1 MFRTTNGKALRPI
14 RLQREYVRGRRDR
27 LGVAPTLAF
36 ALAMA
41 TTMLPGCAEL
51 EPMAD
56 PEQVSDLQLTI
67 DALKTSLRDA
77 QRTIAELRG
86 EAEARRK
93 ELAEAQVARAQLL
106 GRVREAERR
115 LTEARQVVELQ
126 REELK
131 ASRAERE
138 RFAATSRQLQNQ
150 MRLLQ
155 KQLQSRTAQEDAEA
169 APAKTAHRPT
179 GRIAVVP
186 SRPPVARE
194 ASGRRVV
201 PVPPAHADP
210 RAPEPSR
217 DQPLPLENQVP
228 QVIPVKA
235 GDTIWSIARRYRVD
249 VRELRALNN
258 VTNNHIQPG
267 QALWLP
273 EPHPAADGAARSPH
287 ASRPE

>member
-1 MFRTTNGKALRPI
+1 MRMHKESGH
-14 RLQREYVRGRRDR
+14 ERRDR

-36 ALAMA
+36 ALALT
-41 TTMLPGCAEL
+41 TTMLPACAEL
-51 EPMAD
+51 EPMVD

-67 DALKTSLRDA
+67 DALKTSLRDT

-86 EAEARRK
+86 EAEARRT
-93 ELAEAQVARAQLL
+93 ELAEAQVARARLQ

-169 APAKTAHRPT
+169 APAKTSHRPAT
-179 GRIAVVP
+179 RIPVVP
-186 SRPPVARE
+186 SRPPVVRE
-194 ASGRRVV
+194 AAVRRAV
-201 PVPPAHADP
+201 PVMPLRAD
-210 RAPEPSR
+210 RHAPEPSR
-217 DQPLPLENQVP
+217 DQVLPLENQAL
-228 QVIPVKA
+228 QAIPVKA

-273 EPHPAADGAARSPH
+273 DPHPVPGEAERSPH